1 MAEVK
6 KVMKTWIPTG
16 MDGYPYWDSFFT
28 SVDTNKYDAETEEE
42 AKEYFASLRELANT
56 QFLVRPIFEWEIGE
70 DNEYVKTH
78 IRESER
84 EEIWKLAAQIQ
95 KADEEEDLEDL
106 LTFGKRF
113 CELAGLDSLWKET
126 LTEDTWG
133 VLEEASHILG
143 VSI

>member
-1 MAEVK
+1 MVC
-6 KVMKTWIPTG
+6 
-16 MDGYPYWDSFFT
+16 
-28 SVDTNKYDAETEEE
+28 
-42 AKEYFASLRELANT
+42 
-56 QFLVRPIFEWEIGE
+56 PIFAWEIGE

-84 EEIWKLAAQIQ
+84 GEIWKLAAQIQ

-113 CELAGLDSLWKET
+113 CELAGLASRWKET
-126 LTEDTWG
+126 LIENIWG

-143 VSI
+143 VAI